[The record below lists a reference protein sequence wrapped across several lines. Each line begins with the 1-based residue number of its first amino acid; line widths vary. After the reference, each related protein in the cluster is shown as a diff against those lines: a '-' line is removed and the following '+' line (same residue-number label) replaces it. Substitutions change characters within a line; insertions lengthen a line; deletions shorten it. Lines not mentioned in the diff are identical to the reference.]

1 MGLLLAGQPDLL
13 MRDTEGNIVVV
24 DWKRSKGIRFE
35 NDRGALKYPLQHL
48 PDANY
53 WLYALQLNVYRYI
66 LESEYGMAVS
76 SMLLAVVHPESEAPR
91 LIACPRMQAE
101 VEAMVEYE
109 IECGRAKAAAVPGPD
124 APFDV

>member
-1 MGLLLAGQPDLL
+1 

-24 DWKRSKGIRFE
+24 DWKRSKAIRFE

-48 PDANY
+48 PDTNY

-76 SMLLAVVHPESEAPR
+76 SMLLAIVHPESEAPR